1 MLSKKNALLA
11 SAAFVVVVL
20 IFIFTRSQD
29 GAAQSSSK
37 NIFSEGLSIF
47 SGFIG
52 SGTSSS
58 NYNEDNA
65 VVSASLLK
73 SETPDN
79 LYWVAVATPQDAGE
93 KKAQEELLES
103 WATLYGK
110 IYSGKATRKEIDEYY
125 KAQIKLQEDQ
135 LELLRLMEERYP
147 ERLDDEK
154 RRMILAGKE
163 LYGQKLKNVTEEYKK
178 HINK

>member
-1 MLSKKNALLA
+1 MLSKKNALLI

-20 IFIFTRSQD
+20 IFIFTRNQAGASQ
-29 GAAQSSSK
+29 ASSK
-37 NIFSEGLSIF
+37 NIFSEGFSIF

-52 SGTSSS
+52 SGPSSS
-58 NYNEDNA
+58 TYNEDNA
-65 VVSASLLK
+65 VVSAALLK

-110 IYSGKATRKEIDEYY
+110 IYSGKATRKEIDQYY
-125 KAQIKLQEDQ
+125 TAQIKLQEDQ

-163 LYGQKLKNVTEEYKK
+163 LYGKKLKNVTEEYKK
-178 HINK
+178 HTNN

>member
-1 MLSKKNALLA
+1 MLSKKNALLV
-11 SAAFVVVVL
+11 SSAFVLVVL

-52 SGTSSS
+52 SGTSSTHS
-58 NYNEDNA
+58 EDNA

>member
-1 MLSKKNALLA
+1 MPSKKNALLI
-11 SAAFVVVVL
+11 SSAFVIVVL
-20 IFIFTRSQD
+20 IFIFTRSQA
-29 GAAQSSSK
+29 GASQASSK
-37 NIFSEGLSIF
+37 NIFSEGFSMF
-47 SGFIG
+47 SGFI
-52 SGTSSS
+52 SPGTSS

-65 VVSASLLK
+65 VVSAALLK

-110 IYSGKATRKEIDEYY
+110 IYSGKATRKEIDQYY
-125 KAQIKLQEDQ
+125 TAQIKLQEDQ

-163 LYGQKLKNVTEEYKK
+163 LYGKKLKNVTEEYKK
-178 HINK
+178 HTN

>member
-1 MLSKKNALLA
+1 MLSKKNALLI
-11 SAAFVVVVL
+11 SSTFIVVVL
-20 IFIFTRSQD
+20 IFIFTRSQA
-29 GAAQSSSK
+29 GASQSSSK

-47 SGFIG
+47 SGFINL
-52 SGTSSS
+52 GTSSS
-58 NYNEDNA
+58 TYNEDNA

-110 IYSGKATRKEIDEYY
+110 IYSGKATRKEID
-125 KAQIKLQEDQ
+125 
-135 LELLRLMEERYP
+135 
-147 ERLDDEK
+147 
-154 RRMILAGKE
+154 
-163 LYGQKLKNVTEEYKK
+163 
-178 HINK
+178 

>member
-1 MLSKKNALLA
+1 MLSKKNALLI
-11 SAAFVVVVL
+11 SSAFVVVVL
-20 IFIFTRSQD
+20 IFIFTRSQS
-29 GAAQSSSK
+29 GASQSSSK
-37 NIFSEGLSIF
+37 NIFSEGFSIF

-52 SGTSSS
+52 SRTSST
-58 NYNEDNA
+58 YNEDNA

-147 ERLDDEK
+147 ERIDDEK

-178 HINK
+178 HTK